1 MTSCSEAPTDTGL
14 LTLQPGRNDMLKRTV
29 LFLAA
34 TLCLGYASTA
44 PAKSY
49 NTVSNLSQVQVQGQ
63 MALDIF
69 KQIEEQT
76 QGRVKLVWHDA
87 GDMIPVNMHIN
98 SVSSGAVPCA
108 FTAFA
113 YFGGVLPIANIYSG
127 YPFSSDVETWIQ
139 WLHEGEGLSIL
150 QETLDPLNIVALPIM
165 ATPREAGGFFKREI
179 RTPEDFKGL
188 RFRIGGWG
196 GEVAARLG
204 AAISQIPATELYL
217 SMDRGRIDAME
228 FSSPALDESWGF
240 DKLAE
245 YYYFP
250 GWHQPV
256 GWEWLLINKKV
267 WDKFDPAD
275 QQAIRHV
282 CRTNLMDN
290 YLKLLTMDVQA
301 VARMSENKNLHIT
314 RFPDEVLV
322 ALENSWKDVLAEGM
336 QKHPEIKKAHDS
348 FMNFVESRRQLEAL
362 QELSF
367 VEGK

>member
-1 MTSCSEAPTDTGL
+1 
-14 LTLQPGRNDMLKRTV
+14 
-29 LFLAA
+29 
-34 TLCLGYASTA
+34 
-44 PAKSY
+44 
-49 NTVSNLSQVQVQGQ
+49 
-63 MALDIF
+63 
-69 KQIEEQT
+69 
-76 QGRVKLVWHDA
+76 
-87 GDMIPVNMHIN
+87 
-98 SVSSGAVPCA
+98 
-108 FTAFA
+108 
-113 YFGGVLPIANIYSG
+113 
-127 YPFSSDVETWIQ
+127 
-139 WLHEGEGLSIL
+139 
-150 QETLDPLNIVALPIM
+150 
-165 ATPREAGGFFKREI
+165 
-179 RTPEDFKGL
+179 
-188 RFRIGGWG
+188 
-196 GEVAARLG
+196 
-204 AAISQIPATELYL
+204 
-217 SMDRGRIDAME
+217 MDRGRIDAME